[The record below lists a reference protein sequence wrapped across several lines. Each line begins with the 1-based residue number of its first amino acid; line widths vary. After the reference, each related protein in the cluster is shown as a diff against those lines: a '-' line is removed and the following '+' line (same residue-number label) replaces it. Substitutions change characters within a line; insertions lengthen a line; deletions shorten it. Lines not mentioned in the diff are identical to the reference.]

1 MKILFQGDSITDA
14 IRSREQDEYMGSGYA
29 TMVAGELG
37 CKYPGECEFVN
48 RGISG
53 NRIVDVYARI
63 KCDIIN
69 LKPDVMSLLI
79 GVNDV
84 WHETGDSPN
93 GVDADKFYKVYDMLI
108 DEIKTSLPNIKI
120 MILEPF
126 CLLCDG
132 IKDNWNYF
140 STEIPKRAEMAK
152 KIAEKHNLKFVPI
165 QQKLDDAC
173 KNAPSTY
180 WLRDGVHPTAPGH
193 NLIKSEWLKAFE
205 EMQNE

>member
-93 GVDADKFYKVYDMLI
+93 GVDAYKFYKVYDMLI
-108 DEIKTSLPNIKI
+108 DEIKTALPNIKI

-132 IKDNWNYF
+132 IKDNWDYF
-140 STEIPKRAEMAK
+140 STEVPKRAEMAK
-152 KIAEKHNLKFVPI
+152 KIAEKYNLKFVPI

-180 WLRDGVHPTAPGH
+180 WLHDGVHPTAPGH
-193 NLIKSEWLKAFE
+193 NLIKNEWLKAFE